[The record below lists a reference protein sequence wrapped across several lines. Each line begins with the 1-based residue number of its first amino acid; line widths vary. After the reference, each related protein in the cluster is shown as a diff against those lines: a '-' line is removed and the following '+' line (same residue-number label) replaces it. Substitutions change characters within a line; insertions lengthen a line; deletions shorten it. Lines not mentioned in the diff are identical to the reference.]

1 MTAFRFVELVLLVIA
16 GLLPI
21 MNPFSTAPLLMALTA
36 GMTPQE
42 RSRQTLLG
50 CLYAFCILAT
60 FLIAG
65 RFIISFF
72 GISLPGIRIA
82 GGLLVSTLGFRMV
95 FPKAEPE
102 PQKVTAQK
110 DIAFSPLAM
119 PSLSGPGSIS
129 VVLAT
134 SAQIP
139 DDQTALGNIIVLI
152 GIAATTLITWL
163 VLRGAIFLVRFLGPT
178 GIDALTRIFGF
189 LLICIGVQFL
199 LIGTSDFFVP
209 LFRTAG

>member
-1 MTAFRFVELVLLVIA
+1 MIA

-21 MNPFSTAPLLMALTA
+21 MNPFSTAPLLMALTT
-36 GMTPQE
+36 GMSEHE
-42 RSRQTLLG
+42 RNRQTLLG
-50 CLYAFCILAT
+50 CLYAFAILAT
-60 FLIAG
+60 FLVAG

-82 GGLLVSTLGFRMV
+82 GGLLVSTLGFRMI
-95 FPKAEPE
+95 FPGAAPE
-102 PQKVTAQK
+102 GQKVAAK
-110 DIAFSPLAM
+110 ADIAFSPLAM

-139 DDQTALGNIIVLI
+139 EDKTVIGSVIVLI
-152 GIAATTLITWL
+152 GIALTTLIAWL
-163 VLRGAIFLVRFLGPT
+163 VLRGAIFLVRFLGPS

-189 LLICIGVQFL
+189 LLICIGVQFV
-199 LIGTSDFFVP
+199 LIGTSDFFIP
-209 LFRTAG
+209 LLKASG

>member
-1 MTAFRFVELVLLVIA
+1 MTEE
-16 GLLPI
+16 
-21 MNPFSTAPLLMALTA
+21 
-36 GMTPQE
+36 E
-42 RSRQTLLG
+42 RNRQTLLG
-50 CLYAFCILAT
+50 CLYAFGILAT
-60 FLIAG
+60 FLVAG

-95 FPKAEPE
+95 LPATESGKKNVPA
-102 PQKVTAQK
+102 KK

-139 DDQTALGNIIVLI
+139 NDKMVVGNIVVLI
-152 GIAATTLITWL
+152 GIAATTLIAWL
-163 VLRGAIFLVRFLGPT
+163 VLRGAFSSSASWARPAST
-178 GIDALTRIFGF
+178 
-189 LLICIGVQFL
+189 
-199 LIGTSDFFVP
+199 P
-209 LFRTAG
+209 